1 MNGFYQFTTKIKD
14 TLKLDPFVNTVTY
27 GDIFQVDLSKQT
39 IFPLSHLVVNNV
51 TKESNVMRFN
61 ISILAM
67 DIVDMTK
74 DETTDIFIG
83 NDNTQDIWHTQLKVL
98 DRLTELLRRGSIVS
112 EGYQLDGNPTFEQ
125 FTERF
130 ENYLAGWT
138 VTFDVLVGND
148 MTICEVGSSGGTCS
162 PAGYLIK
169 DSAGTTLYNGTIAS
183 GEVGTIT
190 VGNSSVQNS
199 DSTYSADIVA
209 EGSLTL
215 PDITIDVVNTAS
227 TIVDTQIVPSVQ
239 DATVTAPDAHIN
251 IKKTGDGTIASVDIP
266 SGTSTNY
273 SVADNAITVN
283 GANGFSIDATDPLN
297 IVLTDGTSSVTPT
310 SVTYSQGQHKVDIV
324 LPSSGIAIDTDAQA
338 FLTATGI
345 TDATITSAINDMV
358 VCLKTASLWTKMHA
372 IYPFVGGT
380 ATTHKYNLKNP
391 VDSDSAF
398 RLLFS
403 GGWTH
408 SSLGATPNGTN
419 GYANTFLT
427 ESTFMTTNSNGLG
440 FYLGTNN
447 SATTSDPVDMGAY
460 VGATQSSLIAAKN
473 DYNARVNGSAIVI
486 AQATRI
492 GFYSAQRTSATLT
505 TNYKDG
511 LSVASGNSGGTLPN
525 IPLYLGNISFLTNT
539 PYSNGYTNNRF
550 QFAFVSDGLTQAEN
564 IYLETIVHLFQTKL
578 SR

>member
-190 VGNSSVQNS
+190 VGDSTVENS
-199 DSTYSADIVA
+199 DATYSSDIVA

-215 PDITIDVVNTAS
+215 PDINVNVKNSLATTVNTGAY
-227 TIVDTQIVPSVQ
+227 PSVT
-239 DATVTAPDAHIN
+239 DIDISAPDATIN

-266 SGTSTNY
+266 SGTTANY

-283 GANGFSIDATDPLN
+283 GTNDFTIDATDPLD
-297 IVLTDGTSSVTPT
+297 IVLSDGTSTVTPT
-310 SVTYSQGQHKVDIV
+310 SVTYTQAQHKVDIV
-324 LPSSGIAIDTDAQA
+324 LPTSSSIDSDAQS
-338 FLTATGI
+338 FLTASAI
-345 TDATITSAINDMV
+345 TDATIKSAIDTFV
-358 VCLKTASLWTKMHA
+358 TGLKSNGLWNKFYA
-372 IYPFVGGT
+372 IYPFVGGS
-380 ATTHKYNLKNP
+380 AFAHKWNLKDP
-391 VDSDSAF
+391 RDLDSAF
-398 RLLFS
+398 RLTFY
-403 GGWTH
+403 GGLTH
-408 SSLGATPNGTN
+408 NANGITGNGTT
-419 GYANTFLT
+419 GYADTYFNPVSVAVNRENFGFTIYSRSASWGGYAMGVTDGASFSLFLR
-427 ESTFMTTNSNGLG
+427 S
-440 FYLGTNN
+440 GT
-447 SATTSDPVDMGAY
+447 SQYYGVFDD
-460 VGATQSSLIAAKN
+460 
-473 DYNARVNGSAIVI
+473 GSAVGTL
-486 AQATRI
+486 AN
-492 GFYSAQRTSATLT
+492 GNKTLT
-505 TNYKDG
+505 TQRSSNTQQTLYRDGASALSLNTVTTKSNPNYSFTLFCRG
-511 LSVASGNSGGTLPN
+511 GAGGVQNFSSINTALHAFHTVLTPTEVATFNTLVVA
-525 IPLYLGNISFLTNT
+525 L
-539 PYSNGYTNNRF
+539 
-550 QFAFVSDGLTQAEN
+550 
-564 IYLETIVHLFQTKL
+564 QTTL
-578 SR
+578 SRNV